1 MANYKA
7 QAINLKSYNLG
18 ESDRI
23 MLMYSREHGLIR
35 CVAKGAK
42 KTGSSLGGKMQLF
55 VANNILFAT
64 GRNLDIVCQ
73 AEVIESFSNI
83 QSDMTKLIY
92 SFYIVELINNF
103 AVENDPNCSKIYD
116 ITFEALKNISI
127 LNSLEEILW
136 TIIRF
141 KLRLMDAVGYAT
153 ETDFCVRCC
162 TPESNFGGFHYFS
175 PECGGIVCKSCSDKA
190 SKTLEI
196 DKRHLHIFRDA
207 NDFEFPDEDLHF
219 DKYLL
224 YSCFNALKE
233 FVSVRSDKK
242 LKTPEM
248 IEALC

>member
-1 MANYKA
+1 MANYRA

-42 KTGSSLGGKMQLF
+42 KTASSLGGKMQLF
-55 VANNILFAT
+55 VANNLLLAT

-73 AEVIESFSNI
+73 AEVIESFSHI

-103 AVENDPNCSKIYD
+103 AVENDPNSETVYD

-127 LNSLEEILW
+127 FDSLEEILW

-141 KLRLMDAVGYAT
+141 KLRLMEAVGYAA
-153 ETDFCVRCC
+153 ETDFCVRCSTEEC
-162 TPESNFGGFHYFS
+162 DFGGFHYFS
-175 PECGGIVCKSCSDKA
+175 AESGGLVCRCCNEKSG
-190 SKTLEI
+190 KTTEI

-207 NDFEFPDEDLHF
+207 QLFEFPDEDLHF

-224 YSCFNALKE
+224 YSCFNALKD
-233 FVSVRSDKK
+233 FVSIRSDKK